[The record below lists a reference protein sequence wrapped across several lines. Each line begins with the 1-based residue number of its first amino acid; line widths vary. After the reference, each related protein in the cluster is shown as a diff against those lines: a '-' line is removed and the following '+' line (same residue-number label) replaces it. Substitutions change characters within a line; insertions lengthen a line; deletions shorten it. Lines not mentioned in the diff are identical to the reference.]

1 MHKGQG
7 FTFFI
12 MGVSGTGKSTIG
24 KLLSNKLALPFYDGD
39 DYHPKANIDKM
50 AAGKPLNDDDRHDW
64 LVQLNKIA
72 LKNKELG
79 SIIACSSLKK
89 KYRDILKKDLTHFC
103 FIFLEGSFDLIL
115 SRMKKRK
122 NHFMPA
128 ELLKSQFET
137 LEIPDSSEAF
147 ITVSIEHTPDQIISE
162 IINQLN

>member
-1 MHKGQG
+1 MNKGQG
-7 FTFFI
+7 YTFFI

-24 KLLSNKLALPFYDGD
+24 RLFSNKFALPFYDGD

-50 AAGKPLNDDDRHDW
+50 ASGKPLNDNDRYDW
-64 LVQLNKIA
+64 LLQLNSIA
-72 LKNKELG
+72 LKNKDIG
-79 SIIACSSLKK
+79 SVIACSSLKK
-89 KYRDILKKDLTHFC
+89 KYRDQLKKGLTHFY

-115 SRMKKRK
+115 NRMNERK

-137 LEIPDSSEAF
+137 LEIPDFSESV
-147 ITVSIEHTPDQIISE
+147 ISVSIEHTPDQIISE

>member
-122 NHFMPA
+122 NH
-128 ELLKSQFET
+128 
-137 LEIPDSSEAF
+137 D
-147 ITVSIEHTPDQIISE
+147 DQYRSG
-162 IINQLN
+162 